1 MRAEWGASARVRAL
15 VLGFLCSACVRL
27 LLSILNATSTTGG
40 AHCGAAPPGS
50 SIAILSGSSGRYVEV
65 GSDGWLHAVSFS
77 PDKPAAR
84 FDVVDAPPALVHAL
98 LSAREFRE
106 VHAPD
111 EARPRWDMRPGA
123 SSALPSTGV
132 SAGLTD
138 EGEVPPATFGFAVPD
153 DAMPADV
160 ECAPWVLLRSEVR
173 LQGPS
178 LS

>member
-15 VLGFLCSACVRL
+15 MLGFLCSACVRL

-65 GSDGWLHAVSFS
+65 GSDGWLHAASFS